1 MSFYRVGTAHSYDN
15 TISRISQRTVALT
28 EAQEKLAAGK
38 RVLRATDDP
47 VSATLAEREQN
58 RLLRVQADM
67 RGLERSRSALQL
79 AESATGD
86 AVDLMQRI
94 KELVVQAGNTV
105 LSAGDR
111 QSIASELRGLRS
123 QLLDVANTKDSE
135 GQALF
140 GGLGTLATSG
150 TPFADVYNA
159 SPAVQ
164 YQAIA
169 GQNAATENTLPAR
182 SDGDFAF
189 MRNLTGNGTFVVSH
203 VTGDAIASTGSVV
216 GTPNANVLP
225 YDPDPTVTAQ
235 GFYTVDFAL
244 DASVPARLTM
254 QVNRTDKVPP
264 GAGAAVAVGAPVDL
278 GVYNNEPMDLGG
290 RTLAFE
296 GIQLELDGLAAPGAQ
311 VRIDPSETSDLFATV
326 QKAIDVLENPN
337 TTFVGPRVTQELAQV
352 HEELES
358 GLNRLLLVQGR
369 LGEWLRRADGMENAM
384 QNREVDHQTQLSN
397 LTDLDMVKGI
407 SDFESQQLGLQA
419 ALQSYAQVQ
428 KLSLFQ
434 YIA

>member
-1 MSFYRVGTAHSYDN
+1 
-15 TISRISQRTVALT
+15 
-28 EAQEKLAAGK
+28 
-38 RVLRATDDP
+38 
-47 VSATLAEREQN
+47 
-58 RLLRVQADM
+58 
-67 RGLERSRSALQL
+67 
-79 AESATGD
+79 
-86 AVDLMQRI
+86 
-94 KELVVQAGNTV
+94 
-105 LSAGDR
+105 
-111 QSIASELRGLRS
+111 
-123 QLLDVANTKDSE
+123 
-135 GQALF
+135 
-140 GGLGTLATSG
+140 
-150 TPFADVYNA
+150 
-159 SPAVQ
+159 
-164 YQAIA
+164 
-169 GQNAATENTLPAR
+169 
-182 SDGDFAF
+182 
-189 MRNLTGNGTFVVSH
+189 
-203 VTGDAIASTGSVV
+203 
-216 GTPNANVLP
+216 
-225 YDPDPTVTAQ
+225 
-235 GFYTVDFAL
+235 
-244 DASVPARLTM
+244 M

>member
-79 AESATGD
+79 AESASGD

-140 GGLGTLATSG
+140 GGLGTLA
-150 TPFADVYNA
+150 PFC
-159 SPAVQ
+159 
-164 YQAIA
+164 
-169 GQNAATENTLPAR
+169 
-182 SDGDFAF
+182 
-189 MRNLTGNGTFVVSH
+189 
-203 VTGDAIASTGSVV
+203 
-216 GTPNANVLP
+216 
-225 YDPDPTVTAQ
+225 
-235 GFYTVDFAL
+235 
-244 DASVPARLTM
+244 
-254 QVNRTDKVPP
+254 
-264 GAGAAVAVGAPVDL
+264 
-278 GVYNNEPMDLGG
+278 
-290 RTLAFE
+290 
-296 GIQLELDGLAAPGAQ
+296 
-311 VRIDPSETSDLFATV
+311 
-326 QKAIDVLENPN
+326 
-337 TTFVGPRVTQELAQV
+337 
-352 HEELES
+352 
-358 GLNRLLLVQGR
+358 
-369 LGEWLRRADGMENAM
+369 
-384 QNREVDHQTQLSN
+384 
-397 LTDLDMVKGI
+397 
-407 SDFESQQLGLQA
+407 
-419 ALQSYAQVQ
+419 
-428 KLSLFQ
+428 
-434 YIA
+434 